1 MYLFFKINNLLLKVM
16 NNTKIILYDCP
27 HIYKILKEINNSLKL
42 DLINIDNKKDLENFT
57 KNNENY
63 LVMQINKEQN
73 KKDEII
79 LNDLPLKLD
88 KIIEKIN
95 LAILKKNFASKSNI
109 KIGEYILDF
118 NSREISFKKKK
129 LKLTE
134 QEIKIIIYFE
144 KIKRPVKVNKLQKDI
159 WGYSDDLETHTVETH
174 IHRLRKKFEN
184 FFNDK
189 KIILST
195 KQGYQIKN

>member
-1 MYLFFKINNLLLKVM
+1 MYLFSKINNLLLKVK

-27 HIYKILKEINNSLKL
+27 HIYKILKEINGSLKL
-42 DLINIDNKKDLENFT
+42 DLVNIDNKKDLEDFT

-63 LVMQINKEQN
+63 LIMQINKEQN
-73 KKDEII
+73 KKDQII

-95 LAILKKNFASKSNI
+95 LAILKKNFATKSNI

-118 NSREISFKKKK
+118 NSREISFQKKK

-144 KIKRPVKVNKLQKDI
+144 KIKRPVKVDELQKDI
-159 WGYSDDLETHTVETH
+159 WGYSDNLETHTVETH

-189 KIILST
+189 DIILST
-195 KQGYQIKN
+195 KQGYQIKI

>member
-1 MYLFFKINNLLLKVM
+1 MQK
-16 NNTKIILYDCP
+16 
-27 HIYKILKEINNSLKL
+27 
-42 DLINIDNKKDLENFT
+42 NIEEN
-57 KNNENY
+57 
-63 LVMQINKEQN
+63 QN
-73 KKDEII
+73 DQII
-79 LNDLPLKLD
+79 LNNLPSKLD

-109 KIGEYILDF
+109 KIGEYFLDF
-118 NSREISFKKKK
+118 NSREIFLQKKK

-134 QEIKIIIYFE
+134 QEIKIIIYLE
-144 KIKRPVKVNKLQKDI
+144 KINEPVKVNKLQKDI
-159 WGYSDDLETHTVETH
+159 WGYSEDLETHTVETH

-195 KQGYQIKN
+195 KQGYQLKS

>member
-1 MYLFFKINNLLLKVM
+1 MQK
-16 NNTKIILYDCP
+16 
-27 HIYKILKEINNSLKL
+27 
-42 DLINIDNKKDLENFT
+42 NIEEN
-57 KNNENY
+57 
-63 LVMQINKEQN
+63 QN
-73 KKDEII
+73 DQII
-79 LNDLPLKLD
+79 LNNLPSKLD

-109 KIGEYILDF
+109 KIGEYSLDF
-118 NSREISFKKKK
+118 NSREIFLQKKK

-134 QEIKIIIYFE
+134 QEIKIIIYLE
-144 KIKRPVKVNKLQKDI
+144 KINEPVKVDKLQKDI
-159 WGYSDDLETHTVETH
+159 WGYSEDLETHTVETH

-195 KQGYQIKN
+195 KQGYQLKS

>member
-1 MYLFFKINNLLLKVM
+1 MQKNI
-16 NNTKIILYDCP
+16 
-27 HIYKILKEINNSLKL
+27 KEN
-42 DLINIDNKKDLENFT
+42 
-57 KNNENY
+57 
-63 LVMQINKEQN
+63 QN
-73 KKDEII
+73 DQII
-79 LNDLPLKLD
+79 LNNLPSKLD

-109 KIGEYILDF
+109 KIGEYSLDF
-118 NSREISFKKKK
+118 NSREIFLQKKK

-134 QEIKIIIYFE
+134 QEIKIIIYLE
-144 KIKRPVKVNKLQKDI
+144 KINEPVKVDKLQKDI
-159 WGYSDDLETHTVETH
+159 WGYSEDLETHTVETH

-195 KQGYQIKN
+195 KQGYQLKS

>member
-1 MYLFFKINNLLLKVM
+1 MQK
-16 NNTKIILYDCP
+16 NT
-27 HIYKILKEINNSLKL
+27 E
-42 DLINIDNKKDLENFT
+42 
-57 KNNENY
+57 KN
-63 LVMQINKEQN
+63 QN
-73 KKDEII
+73 DRII
-79 LNDLPLKLD
+79 LNNLPSKLD

-109 KIGEYILDF
+109 KIGEYSLDF
-118 NSREISFKKKK
+118 NSREIFLQKKK

-134 QEIKIIIYFE
+134 QEIKIIIYLE
-144 KIKRPVKVNKLQKDI
+144 KINEPVKVDKLQKDI
-159 WGYSDDLETHTVETH
+159 WGYSEDLETHTVETH

-195 KQGYQIKN
+195 KQGYQLKS

>member
-1 MYLFFKINNLLLKVM
+1 MRKNM
-16 NNTKIILYDCP
+16 T
-27 HIYKILKEINNSLKL
+27 
-42 DLINIDNKKDLENFT
+42 EN
-57 KNNENY
+57 
-63 LVMQINKEQN
+63 QN
-73 KKDEII
+73 DQII
-79 LNDLPLKLD
+79 LNNLPSKLD

-109 KIGEYILDF
+109 KIGEYSLDF
-118 NSREISFKKKK
+118 NSREIFLQKKK

-134 QEIKIIIYFE
+134 QEIKIIIYLE
-144 KIKRPVKVNKLQKDI
+144 KIKEPVKVDKLQKDI
-159 WGYSDDLETHTVETH
+159 WGYSEDLETHTVETH

-195 KQGYQIKN
+195 KQGYQLKP

>member
-1 MYLFFKINNLLLKVM
+1 M
-16 NNTKIILYDCP
+16 T
-27 HIYKILKEINNSLKL
+27 
-42 DLINIDNKKDLENFT
+42 EN
-57 KNNENY
+57 
-63 LVMQINKEQN
+63 QN
-73 KKDEII
+73 DQII
-79 LNDLPLKLD
+79 LNNLPSKLD

-109 KIGEYILDF
+109 KIGEYSLDF
-118 NSREISFKKKK
+118 NSREIFLQKKK

-134 QEIKIIIYFE
+134 QEIKIIIYLE
-144 KIKRPVKVNKLQKDI
+144 KINEPVKVDKLQKDI
-159 WGYSDDLETHTVETH
+159 WGYSEDLETHTVETH

-195 KQGYQIKN
+195 KQGYQLKP

>member
-1 MYLFFKINNLLLKVM
+1 MQK
-16 NNTKIILYDCP
+16 
-27 HIYKILKEINNSLKL
+27 
-42 DLINIDNKKDLENFT
+42 NIEEN
-57 KNNENY
+57 
-63 LVMQINKEQN
+63 QN
-73 KKDEII
+73 DQII
-79 LNDLPLKLD
+79 LNNLPSKLD

-109 KIGEYILDF
+109 KIGEYSLDF
-118 NSREISFKKKK
+118 NSREIFLQKKK

-134 QEIKIIIYFE
+134 QEIKIIIYLE
-144 KIKRPVKVNKLQKDI
+144 KINEPVKVDKLQKDI
-159 WGYSDDLETHTVETH
+159 WGYSEDLETHTVETH

-195 KQGYQIKN
+195 KQGYQLKP

>member
-1 MYLFFKINNLLLKVM
+1 MQK
-16 NNTKIILYDCP
+16 
-27 HIYKILKEINNSLKL
+27 
-42 DLINIDNKKDLENFT
+42 NIEEN
-57 KNNENY
+57 
-63 LVMQINKEQN
+63 QN
-73 KKDEII
+73 DQII
-79 LNDLPLKLD
+79 LNNLPSKLD

-109 KIGEYILDF
+109 KIGEYSLDF
-118 NSREISFKKKK
+118 NSREIFLQKKK

-134 QEIKIIIYFE
+134 QEIKIIIYLE
-144 KIKRPVKVNKLQKDI
+144 KINEPVKVNKLQKDI
-159 WGYSDDLETHTVETH
+159 WGYSEDLETHTVETH

-195 KQGYQIKN
+195 KQGYQLKS

>member
-1 MYLFFKINNLLLKVM
+1 M

-27 HIYKILKEINNSLKL
+27 HIYKILKEINGSLKL
-42 DLINIDNKKDLENFT
+42 DLVNIDNKKDLEDFT

-63 LVMQINKEQN
+63 LIMQINKEQN
-73 KKDEII
+73 KKDQII

-95 LAILKKNFASKSNI
+95 LAILKKNFATKSNI

-118 NSREISFKKKK
+118 NSREISFQKKK

-144 KIKRPVKVNKLQKDI
+144 KIKRPVKVDELQKDI
-159 WGYSDDLETHTVETH
+159 WGYSDNLETHTVETH

-189 KIILST
+189 DIILST
-195 KQGYQIKN
+195 KQGYQIKI

>member
-1 MYLFFKINNLLLKVM
+1 MQK
-16 NNTKIILYDCP
+16 
-27 HIYKILKEINNSLKL
+27 
-42 DLINIDNKKDLENFT
+42 NIEEN
-57 KNNENY
+57 
-63 LVMQINKEQN
+63 QN
-73 KKDEII
+73 DQII
-79 LNDLPLKLD
+79 LNNLPLKLD

-109 KIGEYILDF
+109 KIGEYFLDF
-118 NSREISFKKKK
+118 NSREIFLQKKK

-134 QEIKIIIYFE
+134 QEIKIIIYLE
-144 KIKRPVKVNKLQKDI
+144 KINEPVKVNKLQKDI
-159 WGYSDDLETHTVETH
+159 WGYSEDLETHTVETH

-195 KQGYQIKN
+195 KQGYQLKP

>member
-1 MYLFFKINNLLLKVM
+1 VYLFSKINNLLLKVM

-27 HIYKILKEINNSLKL
+27 HIYKILKEINGSLKL
-42 DLINIDNKKDLENFT
+42 DLVNIDNKKDLEDFT

-63 LVMQINKEQN
+63 LIMQINKEQN
-73 KKDEII
+73 KKDQII

-95 LAILKKNFASKSNI
+95 LAILKKNFATKSNI

-118 NSREISFKKKK
+118 NSREISFQKKK

-144 KIKRPVKVNKLQKDI
+144 KIKRPVKVDELQKDI
-159 WGYSDDLETHTVETH
+159 WGYGDNLETHTVETH

-189 KIILST
+189 DIILST
-195 KQGYQIKN
+195 KQGYQIKI

>member
-1 MYLFFKINNLLLKVM
+1 MQK
-16 NNTKIILYDCP
+16 
-27 HIYKILKEINNSLKL
+27 
-42 DLINIDNKKDLENFT
+42 NIEEN
-57 KNNENY
+57 
-63 LVMQINKEQN
+63 QN
-73 KKDEII
+73 DQII
-79 LNDLPLKLD
+79 LNNLPSKLD

-109 KIGEYILDF
+109 KIGEYSLDF
-118 NSREISFKKKK
+118 NSREIFLQKKK

-134 QEIKIIIYFE
+134 QEIKIIIYLK
-144 KIKRPVKVNKLQKDI
+144 KINEPVKVDKLQKDI
-159 WGYSDDLETHTVETH
+159 WGYSEDLETHTVETH

-195 KQGYQIKN
+195 KQGYRLKS

>member
-1 MYLFFKINNLLLKVM
+1 
-16 NNTKIILYDCP
+16 
-27 HIYKILKEINNSLKL
+27 
-42 DLINIDNKKDLENFT
+42 
-57 KNNENY
+57 
-63 LVMQINKEQN
+63 MQKNKEENQN
-73 KKDEII
+73 DQII
-79 LNDLPLKLD
+79 LNNLPSKLD

-109 KIGEYILDF
+109 KIGEYSLDF
-118 NSREISFKKKK
+118 NSREIFLQKKK

-134 QEIKIIIYFE
+134 QEIKIIIYLE
-144 KIKRPVKVNKLQKDI
+144 KINEPVKVDKLQKDI
-159 WGYSDDLETHTVETH
+159 WGYSEDLETHTVETH

-195 KQGYQIKN
+195 KQGYRLKS

>member
-1 MYLFFKINNLLLKVM
+1 
-16 NNTKIILYDCP
+16 
-27 HIYKILKEINNSLKL
+27 
-42 DLINIDNKKDLENFT
+42 
-57 KNNENY
+57 
-63 LVMQINKEQN
+63 MQKNKEENQN
-73 KKDEII
+73 DQII
-79 LNDLPLKLD
+79 LNNLPSKLD

-109 KIGEYILDF
+109 KIGEYSLDF
-118 NSREISFKKKK
+118 NSREIFLQKKK

-134 QEIKIIIYFE
+134 QEIKIIIYLE
-144 KIKRPVKVNKLQKDI
+144 KINEPVKVDKLQKDI
-159 WGYSDDLETHTVETH
+159 WGYSEDLETHTVETH

-195 KQGYQIKN
+195 KQGYQLKS

>member
-1 MYLFFKINNLLLKVM
+1 
-16 NNTKIILYDCP
+16 
-27 HIYKILKEINNSLKL
+27 
-42 DLINIDNKKDLENFT
+42 
-57 KNNENY
+57 
-63 LVMQINKEQN
+63 MQKNKEENQN
-73 KKDEII
+73 DQII
-79 LNDLPLKLD
+79 LNNLPSKLD

-109 KIGEYILDF
+109 KIGEYSLDF
-118 NSREISFKKKK
+118 NSREIFLQKKK

-134 QEIKIIIYFE
+134 QEIKIIIYLE
-144 KIKRPVKVNKLQKDI
+144 KINEPVKVDKLQKDI
-159 WGYSDDLETHTVETH
+159 WGYSEDLETHTVETH

-195 KQGYQIKN
+195 KQGYQLKL

>member
-1 MYLFFKINNLLLKVM
+1 MRKNM
-16 NNTKIILYDCP
+16 T
-27 HIYKILKEINNSLKL
+27 
-42 DLINIDNKKDLENFT
+42 EN
-57 KNNENY
+57 
-63 LVMQINKEQN
+63 QN
-73 KKDEII
+73 DQII
-79 LNDLPLKLD
+79 LNNLPSKLD

-109 KIGEYILDF
+109 KIGEYSLDF
-118 NSREISFKKKK
+118 NSREIFLQKKK

-134 QEIKIIIYFE
+134 QEIKIIIYLE
-144 KIKRPVKVNKLQKDI
+144 KINEPVKVDKLQKDI
-159 WGYSDDLETHTVETH
+159 WGYSEDLETHTVETH

-195 KQGYQIKN
+195 KQGYQLKS

>member
-1 MYLFFKINNLLLKVM
+1 MQK
-16 NNTKIILYDCP
+16 
-27 HIYKILKEINNSLKL
+27 
-42 DLINIDNKKDLENFT
+42 NIEEN
-57 KNNENY
+57 
-63 LVMQINKEQN
+63 QN
-73 KKDEII
+73 DQII
-79 LNDLPLKLD
+79 LNNLPLKLD

-109 KIGEYILDF
+109 KIGEYSLDF
-118 NSREISFKKKK
+118 NSREIFLQKKK

-134 QEIKIIIYFE
+134 QEIKIIIYLE
-144 KIKRPVKVNKLQKDI
+144 KINEPVKVNKLQKDI
-159 WGYSDDLETHTVETH
+159 WGYSEDLETHTVETH

-195 KQGYQIKN
+195 KQGYQLKS

>member
-1 MYLFFKINNLLLKVM
+1 M
-16 NNTKIILYDCP
+16 T
-27 HIYKILKEINNSLKL
+27 
-42 DLINIDNKKDLENFT
+42 EN
-57 KNNENY
+57 
-63 LVMQINKEQN
+63 QN
-73 KKDEII
+73 DQII
-79 LNDLPLKLD
+79 LNNLPSKLD

-109 KIGEYILDF
+109 KIGEYFLDF
-118 NSREISFKKKK
+118 NSREIFLQKKK

-134 QEIKIIIYFE
+134 QEIKIIIYLE
-144 KIKRPVKVNKLQKDI
+144 KINEPVKVNKLQKDI
-159 WGYSDDLETHTVETH
+159 WGYSEDLETHTVETH

-195 KQGYQIKN
+195 KQGYQLKS

>member
-1 MYLFFKINNLLLKVM
+1 MQK
-16 NNTKIILYDCP
+16 
-27 HIYKILKEINNSLKL
+27 
-42 DLINIDNKKDLENFT
+42 NIEEN
-57 KNNENY
+57 
-63 LVMQINKEQN
+63 QN
-73 KKDEII
+73 DQII
-79 LNDLPLKLD
+79 LNKLPSKLD

-109 KIGEYILDF
+109 KIGEYFLDF
-118 NSREISFKKKK
+118 NSREIFLQKKK

-134 QEIKIIIYFE
+134 QEIKIIIYLE
-144 KIKRPVKVNKLQKDI
+144 KINEPVKVNKLQKDI
-159 WGYSDDLETHTVETH
+159 WGYSEDLETHTVETH

-195 KQGYQIKN
+195 KQGYQLKS

>member
-1 MYLFFKINNLLLKVM
+1 MQK
-16 NNTKIILYDCP
+16 
-27 HIYKILKEINNSLKL
+27 
-42 DLINIDNKKDLENFT
+42 NIEEN
-57 KNNENY
+57 
-63 LVMQINKEQN
+63 QN
-73 KKDEII
+73 DQII
-79 LNDLPLKLD
+79 LNNLPLKLD

-109 KIGEYILDF
+109 KIGEYSLDF
-118 NSREISFKKKK
+118 NSREIFLQKKK

-134 QEIKIIIYFE
+134 QEIKIIIYLE
-144 KIKRPVKVNKLQKDI
+144 KINEPVKVDKLQKDI
-159 WGYSDDLETHTVETH
+159 WGYSEDLETHTVETH

-195 KQGYQIKN
+195 KQGYQLKS

>member
-1 MYLFFKINNLLLKVM
+1 MQK
-16 NNTKIILYDCP
+16 
-27 HIYKILKEINNSLKL
+27 
-42 DLINIDNKKDLENFT
+42 NIEEN
-57 KNNENY
+57 
-63 LVMQINKEQN
+63 QN
-73 KKDEII
+73 DQII
-79 LNDLPLKLD
+79 LNNLPLKLD

-109 KIGEYILDF
+109 KIGEYSLDF
-118 NSREISFKKKK
+118 NSREIFLQKKK

-134 QEIKIIIYFE
+134 QEIKIIIYLE
-144 KIKRPVKVNKLQKDI
+144 KINEPVKVDKLQKDI
-159 WGYSDDLETHTVETH
+159 WGYSEDLETHTVETH

-195 KQGYQIKN
+195 KQGYQLKP

>member
-1 MYLFFKINNLLLKVM
+1 VYLFSKINNLLLKVM

-27 HIYKILKEINNSLKL
+27 HIYKILKEINGSLKL
-42 DLINIDNKKDLENFT
+42 DLVNIDNKKDLEDFT

-63 LVMQINKEQN
+63 LIMQINKEQN
-73 KKDEII
+73 KKDQII

-95 LAILKKNFASKSNI
+95 LAILKKNFATKSNI

-118 NSREISFKKKK
+118 NSREISFQKKK

-144 KIKRPVKVNKLQKDI
+144 KIKRPVKVDELQKDI
-159 WGYSDDLETHTVETH
+159 WGYSDNLETHTVETH

-189 KIILST
+189 DIILST
-195 KQGYQIKN
+195 KQGYQIKI